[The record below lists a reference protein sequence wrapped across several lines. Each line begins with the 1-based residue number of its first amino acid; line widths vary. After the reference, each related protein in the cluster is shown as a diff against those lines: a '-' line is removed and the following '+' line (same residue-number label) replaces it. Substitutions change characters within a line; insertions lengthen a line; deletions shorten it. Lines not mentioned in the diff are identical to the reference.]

1 MCCRHKAAEGRMY
14 IMAMKTE
21 WQRRQEAAGE
31 REYKRW
37 DWLFGCGSRH
47 VQIRKALYIM
57 GYTVNYP
64 FRKK

>member
-1 MCCRHKAAEGRMY
+1 
-14 IMAMKTE
+14 MAIKTK
-21 WQRRQEAAGE
+21 WQQRQEAAGT
-31 REYKRW
+31 RGYARW

-64 FRKK
+64 FRKE

>member
-1 MCCRHKAAEGRMY
+1 
-14 IMAMKTE
+14 MALKTK
-21 WQRRQEAAGE
+21 WMIRQEWPSNRRYA
-31 REYKRW
+31 RW
-37 DWLFGCGSRH
+37 DWLRGYTSRR